1 MSTLIHTIKLSGECV
16 FSAPGTWTFMIDGGS
31 DTPGILLT
39 PSPAQTLS
47 FEVDW
52 GVDPIQDQ
60 DVTVDYLPAVNPLE
74 AIQKAPLDG
83 EDLMDAF
90 TFTLTNC
97 QNPTSTVGIIE
108 SWTGEEGCGTVT
120 LKHNLITLTHLGQT
134 LVHTRA

>member
-1 MSTLIHTIKLSGECV
+1 MSTLIHTVKLSGEAV
-16 FSAPGTWTFMIDGGS
+16 WLLDGTWTFVNGIQ
-31 DTPGILLT
+31 TKPGTLLT

-83 EDLMDAF
+83 EELMEAF

-97 QNPTSTVGIIE
+97 LDPTSNVGIIN

-120 LKHNLITLTHLGQT
+120 LKHNLITLTHLGDT
-134 LVHTRA
+134 LVHARV

>member
-1 MSTLIHTIKLSGECV
+1 MSTLIHTVKLSGEAV
-16 FSAPGTWTFMIDGGS
+16 WLLDGTWTFVNGIQ
-31 DTPGILLT
+31 TKPGTLLT

-47 FEVDW
+47 FEVIWDT
-52 GVDPIQDQ
+52 DPAQGDE
-60 DVTVDYLPAVNPLE
+60 VTVHYLPGDL
-74 AIQKAPLDG
+74 QKAPLDG
-83 EDLMDAF
+83 EDLMEEF

-97 QNPTSTVGIIE
+97 LDPTSNVGIIN